1 MANQLRKWAKPNEIE
16 GGNSLYNE
24 SSEAAIE
31 LHILL
36 GDALICTG
44 GSAERKRQR
53 ERRWWFLFKVDC
65 FVPLVLCDWAI
76 ASPNNR
82 DLELVMRTR
91 KRRRKNGAAQ
101 VVVVPAIA
109 SSKNSRRCC
118 WSPTRTNESGVRWT
132 LLCLDGSVHSDEE
145 WNGGKFVYHE
155 IAISC
160 QFETNDAGKWQ
171 HHNHNLYRPPARQHI
186 AKRKKWKRNL
196 GQSAV

>member
-1 MANQLRKWAKPNEIE
+1 M
-16 GGNSLYNE
+16 
-24 SSEAAIE
+24 SEAKRNRRRQFTLYRIQWSRHWIAYFARRCFDLYGRE
-31 LHILL
+31 C
-36 GDALICTG
+36 GAETAMREAL
-44 GSAERKRQR
+44 
-53 ERRWWFLFKVDC
+53 WWFLFKVDC

-155 IAISC
+155 IAIAIISC
-160 QFETNDAGKWQ
+160 QFKTNDAGKWQ
-171 HHNHNLYRPPARQHI
+171 HHKHNLYRPPAQHI
-186 AKRKKWKRNL
+186 AAKRKKWKRNL